1 MKKFIALLSAF
12 LCFVSCTGYK
22 DIKINSV
29 QVEKVS
35 LIGAPL
41 GASIALEVENPT
53 VTLKITDV
61 SGVVKVA
68 GEEVLD
74 FTLEP
79 FTLKGHSTQVYHLD
93 LSASLKSGFGIY
105 NVLRIVQSSNPEDV
119 KVDVSVTARDPLGI
133 KHVKDKKDLSVL

>member
-12 LCFVSCTGYK
+12 LCIVSCTGYK

-29 QVEKVS
+29 QLEKVS

-41 GASIALEVENPT
+41 GASIAIEIENPT
-53 VTLKITDV
+53 VTLKITDI

-68 GEEVLD
+68 GEEAFD

-93 LSASLKSGFGIY
+93 ISASLKSGFGIY
-105 NVLRIVQSSNPEDV
+105 SVLRIVQSSNPDDV

-133 KHVKDKKDLSVL
+133 KHVKEKKDLQVL

>member
-22 DIKINSV
+22 DIKVNSM
-29 QVEKVS
+29 QLEKVS

-41 GASIALEVENPT
+41 GATVAVEIENPT
-53 VTLKITDV
+53 VTLKITDI
-61 SGVVKVA
+61 SGVVKLS
-68 GEEVLD
+68 GEEALD

-93 LSASLKSGFGIY
+93 LSASLRSGFG
-105 NVLRIVQSSNPEDV
+105 LRSVMRIIQTSNPEDV

-133 KHVKDKKDLSVL
+133 KHIKEKKDLSVL